1 MFGWE
6 KNMTTKISETREEEL
21 VWIWRRQVLD
31 LLNGTLKYGF
41 LLLVIQLLMHTS
53 FLIPVATMVATYAT

>member
-6 KNMTTKISETREEEL
+6 KNMTAKISEKREEEL

-31 LLNGTLKYGF
+31 LLNGTLKYEF
-41 LLLVIQLLMHTS
+41 LSSVVSLLIYAS